1 VTADLDDAQTEAVE
15 SPVRPSS
22 RLVGVLVCLIALA
35 LVACAVAVGYA
46 WGNNGDN
53 GDGASIPS
61 NSSVDVGFAR
71 DMMTHHEQAVEM
83 ANYERDNTSDSAL
96 HVLAYDIETS
106 QEFQIGEMQGWLD
119 GWGYGRET
127 SNTPMAWMGGTGH
140 VGADGLMPG
149 MATPAEIDKLE
160 TLHGKALDVM
170 FLQLMIRHHQG
181 GVPMAQYA
189 VDHAKSDYVK
199 TLAAAIVSAQSSE
212 IIAMEQ
218 ALRQLGGAPLPE
230 PTH

>member
-1 VTADLDDAQTEAVE
+1 MTADLDEAQAGPVE
-15 SPVRPSS
+15 DSS
-22 RLVGVLVCLIALA
+22 RPRSVLVTGLVAVIALA
-35 LVACAVAVGYA
+35 LVACAIAVRYA
-46 WGNNGDN
+46 WGNNGD
-53 GDGASIPS
+53 GASVPS

-83 ANYERDNTSDSAL
+83 ANYERDNTSDAAL
-96 HVLAYDIETS
+96 HTLAYDIESS
-106 QEFQIGEMQGWLD
+106 QEFQIGQMQGWLD
-119 GWGYGRET
+119 GWGYGRQT

-140 VGADGLMPG
+140 LGANGLMPG
-149 MATPAEIDKLE
+149 MATPSEIDQLE
-160 TLHGKALDVM
+160 KLHGKALDIM

-189 VDHAKSDYVK
+189 ADHAKSGYVK
-199 TLAAAIVSAQSSE
+199 TLAAAIVAAQSSE

-218 ALRQLGGAPLPE
+218 TLRQLGSSPLPA